1 MTPARDPVRRV
12 HRRRRRLRSLVR
24 RAVRRVRAHDLLRL
38 ATLVAVA
45 AFLADWATKSWALHT
60 LVGTMPLGSLL
71 LGVERNEAFAFS
83 SGAGAVSPAL
93 VIGVRLCA
101 LVAIAWLSHRVAVR
115 TRRYAAGVGL
125 LLGGGFGNAAD
136 IVFRGGAVVDF
147 IGAGPFRFEWSG
159 ELVHFHF
166 VFNIAELA
174 ILIGLGLVAPVIR
187 HAALGAQ
194 RRIARWEARL
204 LQERAR
210 V

>member
-1 MTPARDPVRRV
+1 MAAHTISRRLSRLRRV
-12 HRRRRRLRSLVR
+12 PAAAFGRRLAR
-24 RAVRRVRAHDLLRL
+24 RLLHHDLLRL
-38 ATLVAVA
+38 ATLVAIA

-60 LVGTMPLGSLL
+60 LDGTMPLGSLIL
-71 LGVERNEAFAFS
+71 AVERNEAFAFS
-83 SGAGAVSPAL
+83 SGTGAVPPVL
-93 VIGVRLCA
+93 VTAVRLCA
-101 LVAIAWLSHRVAVR
+101 LAAIAWLSHRVAAR

-136 IVFRGGAVVDF
+136 MAFRGGAVVDF

-159 ELVHFHF
+159 ELLHFHF
-166 VFNIAELA
+166 VFNIADIA

-187 HAALGAQ
+187 HAALSAQ
-194 RRIARWEARL
+194 RRIAQWEDRL